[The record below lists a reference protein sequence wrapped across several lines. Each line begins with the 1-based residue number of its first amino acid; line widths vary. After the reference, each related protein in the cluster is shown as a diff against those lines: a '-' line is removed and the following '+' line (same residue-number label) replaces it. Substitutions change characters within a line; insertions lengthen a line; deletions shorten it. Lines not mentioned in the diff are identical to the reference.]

1 MFNPIH
7 VFMIYVEYETRRR
20 LHPRQSKQLSLYKHL
35 RKLTVAR
42 TRKDTNNLDKVDN
55 RDHGIVAFAGT
66 GGGWSTA
73 IEIDG
78 HASE

>member
-1 MFNPIH
+1 
-7 VFMIYVEYETRRR
+7 MIYVEYETRRR
-20 LHPRQSKQLSLYKHL
+20 LQPRQSKQLSLYEHL
-35 RKLTVAR
+35 RKTVAR
-42 TRKDTNNLDKVDN
+42 TTKGTTTVEKVYH
-55 RDHGIVAFAGT
+55 RDHGVVAFAGT

>member
-1 MFNPIH
+1 
-7 VFMIYVEYETRRR
+7 MIYVEYETRRR
-20 LHPRQSKQLSLYKHL
+20 LQPRQFKQFSLYEHL
-35 RKLTVAR
+35 RKTVAR
-42 TRKDTNNLDKVDN
+42 TTKGTTTVEKVYH
-55 RDHGIVAFAGT
+55 RDHGVVAFAGT